1 MERERERDVD
11 AREAESSVDR
21 GVDCRSVRTLEPV
34 DRETA
39 GGLALG
45 APPLCLPVTTVIILA
60 PWLSRM
66 NHANLA

>member
-1 MERERERDVD
+1 MERERYAD

-39 GGLALG
+39 GGLARLRFVC
-45 APPLCLPVTTVIILA
+45 P
-60 PWLSRM
+60 
-66 NHANLA
+66 

>member
-1 MERERERDVD
+1 MIGRRLERERYAD

-39 GGLALG
+39 GGLARLRFVC
-45 APPLCLPVTTVIILA
+45 P
-60 PWLSRM
+60 
-66 NHANLA
+66 